1 MANFHVIG
9 GATETLAHPKIHKIG
24 VSDLIDSLRLG
35 IADFWEKP
43 SHVVLLCL
51 IYPLVAIVLTI
62 WMSGYYTWPLLYP
75 LLGGFALV
83 GPFAAIGL
91 YEISRRREQGL
102 DTSWSHAFEVL
113 RSPAIASI
121 GAVALLLLVVFTLW
135 LTAAQSLYESLFGS
149 TPPNTLDGLLSQIL
163 TTPQGWTL
171 IIVGN
176 LVGLVFAIL
185 TLCTTVVAFPLLLD
199 RDVGAYMAVETSFRA
214 VAKNPL
220 PMALWGL
227 IVAAGLV
234 IGSIPLFVGL
244 AVIMPIFGHA
254 TWHLY
259 RKVIEPE
266 TPMQRATS
274 RRRRTTRV
282 TQ

>member
-9 GATETLAHPKIHKIG
+9 GATQTLAHPTIRKIG
-24 VSDLIDSLRLG
+24 TADLIDSLRLG
-35 IADFWEKP
+35 AADFWEKP
-43 SHVVLLCL
+43 SHMVMLAL
-51 IYPLVAIVLTI
+51 IYPAVAIVLTV

-75 LLGGFALV
+75 LLGGFALI

-102 DTSWSHAFEVL
+102 DTAWHHAFDVL
-113 RSPAIASI
+113 KAPAIGSI
-121 GAVALLLLVVFTLW
+121 GAVALLLFVVFTLW
-135 LTAAQSLYESLFGS
+135 LTAAQSLYESLFGAA
-149 TPPNTLDGLLSQIL
+149 PPMTLDALLIQIL

-176 LVGLVFAIL
+176 LIGLAFAIF

-199 RDVGAYMAVETSFRA
+199 RDVGAAAAVETSFRA

-234 IGSIPLFVGL
+234 VGSLPFFVGL
-244 AVIMPIFGHA
+244 AVVIPIFGHA

-266 TPMQRATS
+266 TAIMPARRA
-274 RRRRTTRV
+274 RV
-282 TQ
+282 TKSGKTA